1 MNIAIRRATKAD
13 AMTIADHNSAM
24 AREVE
29 EIELDGERLL
39 QGVHAVLSDGG
50 KGFYVVAEVNDR
62 VVGQLMITF
71 EWSDWRNGV
80 FWWIQ
85 SVYVEPGSR
94 GWGVYT
100 RLHGWVSAEAGAQG
114 NVCGI
119 RLYVDKSNHNAQRIY
134 RRLGMMPAVYD
145 MYETDFVLKRVAAK

>member
-1 MNIAIRRATKAD
+1 MEAD
-13 AMTIADHNSAM
+13 AVTIADHNAAM

-39 QGVHAVLSDGG
+39 QGVRAVLSDGG
-50 KGFYVVAEVNDR
+50 KGFYVVAEVDDR

-85 SVYVEPGSR
+85 SVYVEPDSR
-94 GWGVYT
+94 GRGVYT
-100 RLHGWVSAEAGAQG
+100 RLHGWVSAEAEAQR

-119 RLYVDKSNHNAQRIY
+119 RLYVDKSNLNAQRIY

-145 MYETDFVLKRVAAK
+145 MYETDFVLKR